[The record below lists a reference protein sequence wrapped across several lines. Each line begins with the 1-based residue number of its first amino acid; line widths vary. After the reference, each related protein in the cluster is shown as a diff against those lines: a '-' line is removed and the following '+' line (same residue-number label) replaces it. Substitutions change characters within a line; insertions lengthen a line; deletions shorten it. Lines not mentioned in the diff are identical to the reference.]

1 MWRGTPVLTSLL
13 TPDQVGEVLHLKKRA
28 VLALDIPRVRAGRG
42 KVLIREED
50 VELYIRSHVEQKG
63 AGRAD
68 RISKRSKEVALQGLP
83 SRHQLQALRMGY
95 QKTEARRAE
104 AEFLAELKKN
114 PHKTTFQVFPRS
126 FG

>member
-1 MWRGTPVLTSLL
+1 MLTSLL